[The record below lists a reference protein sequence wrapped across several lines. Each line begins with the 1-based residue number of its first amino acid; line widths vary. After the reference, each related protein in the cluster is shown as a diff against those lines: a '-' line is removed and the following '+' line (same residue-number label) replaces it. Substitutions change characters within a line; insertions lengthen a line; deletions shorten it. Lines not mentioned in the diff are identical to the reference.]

1 MQVSEKSVKWLLF
14 ASCLS
19 LLGFTMPGPAL
30 PGIRSRYTLHGFWT
44 GLVAASMSMGML
56 VAVTFWPHKSDS
68 WGRRKVLVWSLS
80 VTTGLYAV
88 QALALM
94 YFGFQYFVLARVVTG
109 FFAGCNPI
117 FKAYLAD
124 VVPSDRLPF
133 YMVYR
138 EASATMAF
146 IIGPTVGGILTT
158 KFGITAPFVAT
169 AVAHFVGVI
178 VLVFFV
184 EESKRHVDEEGT
196 PNYEVEEA
204 QKDDWPLL
212 RKVFAMSFCYVVSQ
226 TCFTFFMP
234 LYLNDTFELAPRGI
248 GWCLTGTSI
257 AVLFFQVCVYKP
269 FEKWK
274 GLEKTGICGAVAI
287 FIGLFFVAYT
297 NVCPDK
303 ALDKA
308 LLCIGVLFYA
318 FGSAT
323 FPTTV
328 PTLLAQSV
336 PKHHRGKV
344 LGLDSFMNNIGR
356 VLTPL
361 CLGFLYGRKEW
372 NRFKCFFVAGCAS
385 LLVAFL
391 LEWVR
396 RERTR
401 T

>member
-184 EESKRHVDEEGT
+184 EESKEGT

>member
-19 LLGFTMPGPAL
+19 LLGFTLPGPAL
-30 PGIRSRYTLHGFWT
+30 PGIRSQYTLPSWLT
-44 GLVAASMSMGML
+44 GLVASSMSLGML
-56 VAVTFWPHKSDS
+56 IAVLYWPHKSDS
-68 WGRRKVLVWSLS
+68 WGRRRVLVLSLFVTS
-80 VTTGLYAV
+80 VLYAV
-88 QALALM
+88 QALALN
-94 YFGFQYFVLARVVTG
+94 YVGFRYFVLARVVTG

-146 IIGPTVGGILTT
+146 IVGPTVGGILTMY
-158 KFGITAPFVAT
+158 FGITAPFLAT
-169 AVAHFVGVI
+169 AVAHCIGVI
-178 VLVFFV
+178 VLLFCV
-184 EESKRHVDEEGT
+184 EEAKRHVDEEGT

-212 RKVFAMSFCYVVSQ
+212 LKVFAMSFCYVVSQ

-234 LYLNDTFELAPRGI
+234 LYLNDVFQLAPGGI
-248 GWCLTGTSI
+248 GWCLTVTSC
-257 AVLFFQVCVYKP
+257 AVLFFQVVVYKP

-297 NVCPDK
+297 NVRS
-303 ALDKA
+303 DKA

-336 PKHHRGKV
+336 PKHRRGRV
-344 LGLDSFMNNIGR
+344 LGWDSLMNNFGR
-356 VLTPL
+356 VLTPV
-361 CLGFLYGRKEW
+361 CLGFLYGR
-372 NRFKCFFVAGCAS
+372 NRFNCFFVAGSAS
-385 LLVAFL
+385 LLVAVL
-391 LEWVR
+391 LERVR